1 MKHHEGLSRSSE
13 KHVEIKTCFHIL
25 LEAITTILISF
36 PSLPLK
42 AAMFKKLKK
51 KNLKKALILLCFNFM
66 AAGRQPCSLHRES
79 RSWIKKQL
87 HLHQTVWRVNTL
99 E

>member
-1 MKHHEGLSRSSE
+1 MKHHEGLSRSPE

-51 KNLKKALILLCFNFM
+51 KKLKKSSNSPLF
-66 AAGRQPCSLHRES
+66 
-79 RSWIKKQL
+79 QL
-87 HLHQTVWRVNTL
+87 HGSRKTTL
-99 E
+99 QPS